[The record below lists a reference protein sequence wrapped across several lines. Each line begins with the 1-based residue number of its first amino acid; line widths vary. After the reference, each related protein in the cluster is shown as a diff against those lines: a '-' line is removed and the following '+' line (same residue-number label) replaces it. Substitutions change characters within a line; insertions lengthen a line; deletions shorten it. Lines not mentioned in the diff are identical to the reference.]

1 MWPFSFAFAL
11 LYSCYIVAVLHVHI
25 VAITVS
31 LALPQRIVR
40 YFVIAIAL
48 LLFCLLI
55 GVASVVFV
63 FAVIVVVFYY
73 AT

>member
-1 MWPFSFAFAL
+1 MAFCFL
-11 LYSCYIVAVLHVHI
+11 LYCTVVIVAVLHVDI

-63 FAVIVVVFYY
+63 FAV
-73 AT
+73 